1 MSNASTFKV
10 AFSLLSKVRSEMTQE
25 WWSLLL
31 YWQCVQANPVSSV
44 QYETEFKN
52 NITGNNTQEIHK
64 MISSGDQ
71 IHISDTFWKR
81 YTLKIN
87 ASLDTFELDDNRAKG
102 SDEDAEEGEK
112 ERKTKYIHCRFL
124 LFQLIFQIF
133 RLKYSSTL

>member
-1 MSNASTFKV
+1 
-10 AFSLLSKVRSEMTQE
+10 
-25 WWSLLL
+25 
-31 YWQCVQANPVSSV
+31 
-44 QYETEFKN
+44 
-52 NITGNNTQEIHK
+52 

-81 YTLKIN
+81 FTLKIN
-87 ASLDTFELDDNRAKG
+87 ASLDTFESDDNRAKG